1 MTERNDHP
9 EQAPKTPEGHTAA
22 TAEDVTA
29 RGVEGGGAVEHS
41 WHPDPVLDVSLDSRL
56 LRALAHPMRNKLL
69 GLLRAHGPQTA
80 TTLASRLGVNTGA
93 TSYHL
98 RQLAEAGL
106 VVDDE
111 ERGNARDRWWKA
123 AHRGTYF
130 DENALLDSDPELA
143 LAYLHSNAQIYAENM
158 FRAIDEIPTLDAD
171 WRDVGMLSDF
181 AFHLTSDQAKRMFDE
196 ILVVLDK
203 YRTDLTQPLAE
214 GQKKVSVQIQ
224 GFQRTAE

>member
-1 MTERNDHP
+1 MIYGRPMTERDQLP
-9 EQAPKTPEGHTAA
+9 ESTPKASDGDAAPVAEGAPA
-22 TAEDVTA
+22 
-29 RGVEGGGAVEHS
+29 EHS
-41 WHPDPVLDVSLDSRL
+41 WHPDPVLDVSLDGRL

-130 DENALLDSDPELA
+130 DESTLLESDPELA

-158 FRAIDEIPTLDAD
+158 FRAIDEIPTLDAE

-203 YRTDLTQPLAE
+203 YRTDLTEPLAE
-214 GQKKVSVQIQ
+214 GQKTVSVQIQ